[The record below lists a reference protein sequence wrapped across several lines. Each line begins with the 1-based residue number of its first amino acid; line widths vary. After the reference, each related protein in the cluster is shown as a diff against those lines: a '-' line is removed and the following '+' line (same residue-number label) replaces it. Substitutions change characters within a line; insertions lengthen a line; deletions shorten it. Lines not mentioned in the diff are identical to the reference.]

1 MNLDM
6 KVTGHGIWWDGEY
19 GGACKDG
26 QFKMFYRKPNLPD
39 IDKFDVL
46 VCFPNASDRDEYCY
60 TIDAG
65 VKATLSEAHIAYLG
79 DAVDSLFPS
88 QGGGGGGG
96 GGGVT
101 KLRVDTAGM
110 GIAFTDENGK
120 ASKLPFPDL
129 KATPMEFYLDV
140 TNPDITK
147 TANLPA
153 GVVVGTEYVIPIGA
167 ISMTGRHHYI
177 TIDRATHRVIIP
189 QGGLRGTLRING
201 AFRFDPSVKDDM
213 DIDLIWY
220 CRKAGSSDAWTQIYK
235 GNAYRTASQTTAA
248 LSFPTSSTYY
258 NLPDYPLE
266 CEVRVKFNKVGTT
279 INWSSVPLFNST
291 SDGVK
296 ISLLCNPNYAYTT

>member
-1 MNLDM
+1 MKNLEVRTTS
-6 KVTGHGIWWDGEY
+6 KGLWWDGQY

-26 QFKMFYRKPNLPD
+26 KFAMLYIKPVLPD
-39 IDKFDVL
+39 IDKFDEV
-46 VCFPNASDRDEYCY
+46 VCFPGAGDRDQYCY
-60 TIDAG
+60 TIFHG
-65 VKATLSEAHIAYLG
+65 VKATLNAAHIAYIDG
-79 DAVDSLFPS
+79 VIDTLFPDAGS
-88 QGGGGGGG
+88 GGG

-110 GIAFTDENGK
+110 AIAFTDENGI
-120 ASKLPFPDL
+120 ASRLPFPDI

-147 TANLPA
+147 TATLPA

-167 ISMTGRHHYI
+167 ISMTGRNHYI

-279 INWSSVPLFNST
+279 INWSAVPLFNST

-296 ISLLCNPNYAYTT
+296 ISLLCDPNYAYTT